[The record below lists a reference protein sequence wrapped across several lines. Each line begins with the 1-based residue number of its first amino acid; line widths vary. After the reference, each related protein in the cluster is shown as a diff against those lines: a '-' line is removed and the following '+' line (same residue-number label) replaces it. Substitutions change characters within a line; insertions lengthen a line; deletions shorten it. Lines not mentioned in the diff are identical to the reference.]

1 MSRLTGLERSKLIN
15 DLKESVNLI
24 NNFLKILS
32 SKDKLNE
39 VIIEELNQIKEK
51 IRSSRKTE
59 ISDNEEIIDDE
70 SLIKSE
76 DVVVTLTHTGYIKW
90 VPLNSY
96 SAQKRGGKRQSWN
109 DNQTRRFCQRG
120 FCSKYTCSTTFFHQ
134 EE

>member
-1 MSRLTGLERSKLIN
+1 M
-15 DLKESVNLI
+15 KECVNLI

-51 IRSSRKTE
+51 IKLFQKTE

-76 DVVVTLTHTGYIKW
+76 DVVVTLTHTGYIK
-90 VPLNSY
+90 
-96 SAQKRGGKRQSWN
+96 
-109 DNQTRRFCQRG
+109 G
-120 FCSKYTCSTTFFHQ
+120 FH
-134 EE
+134 